1 MLLRANCVF
10 TVLIV
15 LNKLLT
21 TSSDYI
27 KHQQDLNV
35 FICLYNYVSLV
46 LLTEIILPHVILF

>member
-21 TSSDYI
+21 TEQGLYQTS
-27 KHQQDLNV
+27 KG
-35 FICLYNYVSLV
+35 FISQPGFIAHL
-46 LLTEIILPHVILF
+46 